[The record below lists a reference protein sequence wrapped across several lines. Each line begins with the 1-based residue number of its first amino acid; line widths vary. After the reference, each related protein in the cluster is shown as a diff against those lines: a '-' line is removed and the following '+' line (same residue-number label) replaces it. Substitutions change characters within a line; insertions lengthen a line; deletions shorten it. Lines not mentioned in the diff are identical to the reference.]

1 MMIAETEATGSTT
14 RLTLPVEG
22 MSCAGCSAAVQ
33 RRLDQLDGV
42 VEASVNLA
50 THRATVTYDPSLL
63 GPGELAEAVR
73 AAGYQVPEGAVRRA
87 LDRAAGEE
95 EGAPAAAP
103 DARESEEES
112 REARRYRLLLSRFW
126 LSITGALAVV
136 FLSLPLMEA
145 PGGPGQSLAG
155 LAKADPLMAALHPL
169 AAAVGR
175 AFPALDGLSPGAL
188 KEILFVL
195 TLAVM
200 VVGGGE
206 FYAGAWRSLRHGT
219 TNMNTLVALGSGS
232 AFLFSALATFA
243 PGLFLRAGL
252 PADVYYEAVAWILAL
267 VLLGKVFE
275 ARAMGRTSSAIRRLA
290 ELGARHARVLRGG
303 EELEVPVEEIR
314 VGDRLVV
321 RPGEKVPVDGVVIE
335 GASAVDESMIS
346 GEPVPVDKEPGDEVV
361 GATINTT
368 GSFRMEATRVG
379 RDTVLAQIVRLVEEA
394 QGSRAP
400 IQRLADRISAI
411 FVPAVVAIAL
421 VTFVIWWALGP
432 APSLLYAM
440 VASVTVLIIACPCA
454 LGLATPTA
462 IMVGT
467 GKGAENGILIK
478 GGEALEIAGRL
489 TTVVF
494 DKTGTITRGEP
505 RVTDVVTG
513 EALSG
518 DGPEAESVPDGV
530 PESWRLLRWAAAV
543 EQRSE
548 HPLARAVLAAA
559 RERDVL
565 VPPASDF
572 DSSPGHGVAGTVDG
586 REVLVGKEEWLAG
599 RGVDPAPL
607 RQAAEAASGRGQ
619 TVIWVAV
626 DGRAAGLLAVSDPP
640 KPGAAAALARLRSMG
655 LELVMLSG
663 DRQEAAEAV
672 AAEVGIERVFGGVEP
687 GEKSAVVRR
696 LQERGEVVGM
706 VGDGVNDAPALAQAD
721 LGIALATGTDV
732 AIEAADVTLVGDR
745 IEAVAQAIALSRRT
759 LRVIHQNFVGA
770 FVYNV
775 LGIPVAAGVLYPAFG
790 LLLSPVIGS
799 FAMAMSS
806 VTVVTNSLRLRHWRP
821 EGARVREAPVVQSG
835 NPLEA
840 L

>member
-1 MMIAETEATGSTT
+1 MIVENETAAPA
-14 RLTLPVEG
+14 RVTLPVEG

-33 RRLDQLDGV
+33 RRLDQLEGV
-42 VEASVNLA
+42 AEASVNLA
-50 THRATVTYDPSLL
+50 THQATIAYDPTRL
-63 GPGELAEAVR
+63 GPAELAEAVR
-73 AAGYQVPEGAVRRA
+73 AAGYQVPEAALRRLLDEAV
-87 LDRAAGEE
+87 G
-95 EGAPAAAP
+95 
-103 DARESEEES
+103 AREPVARTAPPAEEAEAES
-112 REARRYRLLLSRFW
+112 REARHFRSLLARFW
-126 LSITGALAVV
+126 ISIVGALAVV
-136 FLSLPLMEA
+136 VLSMPLMETA
-145 PGGPGQSLAG
+145 GRLGG
-155 LAKADPLMAALHPL
+155 LAKADPMMAALRPV
-169 AAAVGR
+169 AAAVER
-175 AFPALDGLSPGAL
+175 AVPALAGLAPGTL
-188 KEILFVL
+188 KLVLFFL
-195 TLAVM
+195 TLVVM

-206 FYAGAWRSLRHGT
+206 FYAGAWRSLRHGAA
-219 TNMNTLVALGSGS
+219 NMNTLVALGSGS
-232 AFLFSALATFA
+232 AFLFSALATFV

-275 ARAMGRTSSAIRRLA
+275 ARAMGRTSSAMRRLVG
-290 ELGARHARVLRGG
+290 LGARRARVLRDGG
-303 EELEVPVEEIR
+303 EIEVPIEEIR
-314 VGDRLVV
+314 AGDRLMV
-321 RPGEKVPVDGVVIE
+321 RPGEKVPVDGLVID

-346 GEPVPVDKEPGDEVV
+346 GEPVPVDKGPGDEVV

-368 GSFRMEATRVG
+368 GAFQMEATRVG

-400 IQRLADRISAI
+400 IQRLADRISAV
-411 FVPAVVAIAL
+411 FVPAVVAIAA
-421 VTFVIWWALGP
+421 VTFLVWWAVGP

-440 VASVTVLIIACPCA
+440 VAAVTVLIIACPCA

-478 GGEALEIAGRL
+478 GGGALETAGRL

-494 DKTGTITRGEP
+494 DKTGTITRGRP
-505 RVTDVVTG
+505 RVTEVV
-513 EALSG
+513 A
-518 DGPEAESVPDGV
+518 PEGLAGAAPGGV
-530 PESWRLLRWAAAV
+530 PAAWRVLRWAAAL

-548 HPLARAVLAAA
+548 HPLAEAVLAAA

-565 VPPASDF
+565 VPPCSGF
-572 DSSPGHGVAGTVDG
+572 DSSPGHGVAGSVDG
-586 REVLVGKEEWLAG
+586 REVLVGKEEWLTS
-599 RGVDPAPL
+599 RGVDPGPL
-607 RQAAEAASGRGQ
+607 RDAARAASGRGE
-619 TVIWVAV
+619 TVIWVAH
-626 DGRAAGLLAVSDPP
+626 DGLAVGLLAVSDPP
-640 KPGAAAALARLRSMG
+640 KPGAAAALSRLRGMG

-672 AAEVGIERVFGGVEP
+672 AAEVGIDRVFGGVAP

-696 LQERGEVVGM
+696 LQEQGEVVGM

-721 LGIALATGTDV
+721 LGIALGTGTDV

-745 IEAVAQAIALSRRT
+745 IEGVAEAIALSRRT

-790 LLLSPVIGS
+790 LLLSPVLGS

-806 VTVVTNSLRLRHWRP
+806 VTVVSNSLRLRRWRP
-821 EGARVREAPVVQSG
+821 RTR
-835 NPLEA
+835 
-840 L
+840 